1 MCVEVSQPLEIA
13 SEWVLGSKSQGAW
26 RLVHFVFEQEQGA
39 VTDPQLA
46 RTFAILEPNFNGR
59 GERASVS
66 A

>member
-1 MCVEVSQPLEIA
+1 
-13 SEWVLGSKSQGAW
+13 VLGSKSQGAW

>member
-1 MCVEVSQPLEIA
+1 MVCLP
-13 SEWVLGSKSQGAW
+13 GFSKEGNGRCEPRAKVPGGW
-26 RLVHFVFEQEQGA
+26 CIFCLKNKLEQGA

-46 RTFAILEPNFNGR
+46 RTFAILELNFNGR